1 MLDGSDTALAKNE
14 NETSGSGVRRRL
26 TCVYNDGK
34 CGDGGVGENVKFC
47 RGEQRCFLTR
57 YGDVRQGVILRGK
70 LVDARLEIVRK
81 GLVPCQ
87 SSLQEFLKND
97 LSCFTKAASNPIGSK
112 MEEIMLNSCRSVCDV
127 SIVFSVGA
135 VNVPFE
141 RHQV

>member
-87 SSLQEFLKND
+87 FSLPEFKQRKQEFKWN
-97 LSCFTKAASNPIGSK
+97 
-112 MEEIMLNSCRSVCDV
+112 
-127 SIVFSVGA
+127 FSYFMYSE
-135 VNVPFE
+135 NITF
-141 RHQV
+141 QSL